1 LSALER
7 SAEEWIADHP
17 AARHLIR
24 TRDWVLTLEPAA
36 GEHIRIAALVHDV
49 ERRVPGGPVPDVGH
63 RGWDDPAYVAAHS
76 DRSATIADAWLAHNA
91 ACEQLRASVAR
102 LIRAH
107 ETGGWPEADLLQAAD
122 SLSFLE
128 VQAHR
133 VIAWVAE
140 GRCGIS
146 DARAK
151 LDSMRDRIS
160 HPAAR
165 VHARPLHARAVA
177 ALEEAFPERG

>member
-1 LSALER
+1 VSALER
-7 SAEEWIADHP
+7 AAEDWIADHP

-24 TRDWVLTLEPAA
+24 TRDWVLTLEPSA
-36 GEHIRIAALVHDV
+36 GEHLRIAALVHDV
-49 ERRVPGGPVPDVGH
+49 ERRVPGGPVPDVAH
-63 RGWDDPAYVAAHS
+63 REWEDSAYVAAHS
-76 DRSATIADAWLAHNA
+76 ERSAAIADQWLARNA
-91 ACEQLRASVAR
+91 ASIALREQVAR

-107 ETGGWPEADLLQAAD
+107 ETGGWPEADVLQAAD

-128 VQAHR
+128 VQSHR

-140 GRCGIS
+140 GRCATA

-160 HPAAR
+160 LPAAR
-165 VHARPLHARAVA
+165 RRAEPLYASAVA
-177 ALEEAFPERG
+177 ALEESFPERG